1 MEKSEIN
8 GPLFSSTPIRN
19 GGTFR
24 SPASPPLQPNFS
36 SRAVQ
41 EALEHLA
48 TIDLSE
54 LVSEAKIEHC
64 RAARDL
70 RSCGRYVQYALNSC
84 GHASLCAECSQRYD
98 VCPICRIPLIKSG
111 NNRLRLRLF
120 DECIDA
126 GLISRRCDERFHE
139 KEDRNN
145 QLTSD
150 VQRLY
155 SFFDVALENNLVSL
169 ICHYVTDICM
179 DETAVS
185 SDAVTALLLDEKV
198 VKDWVKWTFKNMAT
212 ELHRIYYLEVEEM
225 KNRLGSLL
233 KFSGHLASLSNVLE
247 VLDSSFKG
255 RLSAQLHDLRNLQKS
270 ILKTKQHLEITI
282 WCIRHQF
289 LEDVRSRHADFTS
302 WRNHVRDRKS
312 AAIARAWP
320 PPELLDPSADSTG
333 QGASLFIEDALEN
346 LDIYE
351 EMGEESD
358 FAFLQKN
365 GALSFF
371 QSKIGGIAGCY
382 PFESLRAAVDILFL
396 RGASDLVVAKQAIFV
411 YYLFDRHWRRPEE
424 EWRDIIDDFASSFG
438 IIRHSLLESFIF
450 CLLDDHSHEA
460 LLECHQL
467 LPEISGPETHPK
479 IAQVLLERQNPKA
492 AQMVIR
498 WSGRDGGSQM
508 VSLSEA
514 VTIVRVKV
522 ECALLTEA
530 FAYQRMICKK
540 GREKKFKY
548 ELSGDAL
555 DDMKGQC
562 RSWMD
567 WIEVLVTEFCCLCIR
582 RNVVDQ
588 IIELPWNGE
597 EEKYIHK
604 CLLDCA
610 TDDPTSTIGSLLVV
624 FYLQRY
630 RYVEA
635 YQVNCKLWSLEEDF
649 ISTHSGDE
657 NFLEALSSMES
668 HRQRRKNL
676 VDKGIEL
683 LPEVLQQQV
692 RTGTLPDIVVTS
704 HQEDELPTRTG
715 FRELQEPK
723 SESLLVPSSSDSIVL
738 QPDHMAT
745 PLRPPVS
752 EIPKTLGGYVSNAH
766 VEAGTH
772 VSTSILPGRLFA
784 DAERL
789 SNVEGSKNF
798 KFENILSPGIHC
810 ASPIFSTPLKGIGQ
824 SSSRELSSRRLREK
838 QSDKIFSESKQNGF
852 VNQVH
857 NASPPYSRRVTAN
870 PASTPSSNFGL
881 FKGLANNLQSN
892 ISGKR
897 GQSDRDDGHRNV
909 LRTEDLMDVSWS
921 QGERSLEERNAQEGP
936 RWRSD
941 ETSDDEEQ
949 NPDRTVEVGAT
960 PVRGRRR
967 RFVRG

>member
-8 GPLFSSTPIRN
+8 GPLFSSSPIRN

-54 LVSEAKIEHC
+54 LVNEAKIEHC

-70 RSCGRYVQYALNSC
+70 RSCGRYVQTPM
-84 GHASLCAECSQRYD
+84 
-98 VCPICRIPLIKSG
+98 VKSG
-111 NNRLRLRLF
+111 NSRLRLRLF
-120 DECIDA
+120 DECMDA

-155 SFFDVALENNLVSL
+155 SFFDVALENNLKRTD
-169 ICHYVTDICM
+169 VTDICM

-212 ELHRIYYLEVEEM
+212 ELQRIYYLEVEEM
-225 KNRLGSLL
+225 KI
-233 KFSGHLASLSNVLE
+233 
-247 VLDSSFKG
+247 
-255 RLSAQLHDLRNLQKS
+255 AQLHDLRNLQES
-270 ILKTKQHLEITI
+270 ILKTKQEIG
-282 WCIRHQF
+282 CNC
-289 LEDVRSRHADFTS
+289 A
-302 WRNHVRDRKS
+302 
-312 AAIARAWP
+312 AWP
-320 PPELLDPSADSTG
+320 PPELLDLSADSTG

-351 EMGEESD
+351 MGEESD
-358 FAFLQKN
+358 FAFLKKN
-365 GALSFF
+365 GALSLF

-396 RGASDLVVAKQAIFV
+396 GGASDLVLAKQAIFV
-411 YYLFDRHWRRPEE
+411 YFLFDRHWRRPEE

-438 IIRHSLLESFIF
+438 ISRHSLLESFAF

-460 LLECHQL
+460 LLTVMSLQLLKKECHQL

-498 WSGRDGGSQM
+498 GSGRDGGSQM
-508 VSLSEA
+508 VSLTEA

-530 FAYQRMICKK
+530 FAYQRMICIKV
-540 GREKKFKY
+540 REKKFKY
-548 ELSGDAL
+548 ELSGDAF
-555 DDMKGQC
+555 DDFKGQC

-610 TDDPTSTIGSLLVV
+610 TDNPTSTIGSLLVV
-624 FYLQRY
+624 FYLQ
-630 RYVEA
+630 
-635 YQVNCKLWSLEEDF
+635 
-649 ISTHSGDE
+649 
-657 NFLEALSSMES
+657 
-668 HRQRRKNL
+668 
-676 VDKGIEL
+676 DKGIEL

-692 RTGTLPDIVVTS
+692 KTGTLPDILVTS
-704 HQEDELPTRTG
+704 HQEDETPTRTG

-723 SESLLVPSSSDSIVL
+723 SASLLVPSTSESIVL

-745 PLRPPVS
+745 PLRQPVS
-752 EIPKTLGGYVSNAH
+752 EIPKILGEYVNNAH

-772 VSTSILPGRLFA
+772 VSTSILPGKLFV

-798 KFENILSPGIHC
+798 KFENIFSPGIHR
-810 ASPIFSTPLKGIGQ
+810 ASPIFATPLKGIGQ
-824 SSSRELSSRRLREK
+824 SSSRELSSRHLREK
-838 QSDKIFSESKQNGF
+838 QPDKIISESEQNGF
-852 VNQVH
+852 VKQVH
-857 NASPPYSRRVTAN
+857 NASPPYSRRLTAN

-881 FKGLANNLQSN
+881 FKGLAHNLQPN
-892 ISGKR
+892 ISAKR

-909 LRTEDLMDVSWS
+909 LPTEDLMDGS
-921 QGERSLEERNAQEGP
+921 GARERGLWRTEMHRKDQDGDPMKRAVDEGQ
-936 RWRSD
+936 S
-941 ETSDDEEQ
+941 
-949 NPDRTVEVGAT
+949 PDRTMQVGAT

-967 RFVRG
+967 RFLRR

>member
-8 GPLFSSTPIRN
+8 GPLFSSSITSN

-54 LVSEAKIEHC
+54 LVNEAKSEHC

-84 GHASLCAECSQRYD
+84 EHASLCGECCQRYD
-98 VCPICRIPLIKSG
+98 ICPICRTPLLKG
-111 NNRLRLRLF
+111 GNRLRLRLF

-126 GLISRRCDERFHE
+126 GLISRRCDERFHD

-145 QLTSD
+145 QFTAD

-198 VKDWVKWTFKNMAT
+198 VKDWVKWTFKNIAT
-212 ELHRIYYLEVEEM
+212 DLQRIYYLEVEEM

-233 KFSGHLASLSNVLE
+233 KFSVHLASLSNVLE

-255 RLSAQLHDLRNLQKS
+255 RLSAQLHDLHNLQES
-270 ILKTKQHLEITI
+270 ILKTKQHIEISI

-289 LEDVRSRHADFTS
+289 LENVRSRHADFTS
-302 WRNHVRDRKS
+302 WRNHVRERKS

-320 PPELLDPSADSTG
+320 PPEVLDISADSTG
-333 QGASLFIEDALEN
+333 QGASLFIEDALAN

-411 YYLFDRHWRRPEE
+411 YYLFDRHWSRPEE
-424 EWRDIIDDFASSFG
+424 QWRNVIDDFAGSFG
-438 IIRHSLLESFIF
+438 ISRHSLLESFTF
-450 CLLDDHSHEA
+450 CLLDEHSHEA
-460 LLECHQL
+460 LLDCHQF

-479 IAQVLLERQNPKA
+479 IAQVLLERQSPKA

-498 WSGRDGGSQM
+498 GSGRDGGSRM

-514 VTIVRVKV
+514 VNIVRVKV

-530 FAYQRMICKK
+530 FAYQRMICTKVQ
-540 GREKKFKY
+540 ENKFKY
-548 ELSGDAL
+548 EPRGDAF
-555 DDMKGQC
+555 DDLKSQC

-624 FYLQRY
+624 FYLQRC

-635 YQVNCKLWSLEEDF
+635 YQVNLKLWSSEEDF
-649 ISTHSGDE
+649 ISTHYGNE
-657 NFLEALSSMES
+657 NFLEALSGMES

-692 RTGTLPDIVVTS
+692 KTGTLPDIVVS
-704 HQEDELPTRTG
+704 SRQEDEMPTRTG
-715 FRELQEPK
+715 FRESQESK
-723 SESLLVPSSSDSIVL
+723 SASLLVPSTSDSIVL

-745 PLRPPVS
+745 PFRPPVS
-752 EIPKTLGGYVSNAH
+752 GIPKILGGYVNNSH

-772 VSTSILPGRLFA
+772 GSTSILPGRLFA

-789 SNVEGSKNF
+789 SNVDGSKNF
-798 KFENILSPGIHC
+798 KFENISSPGIHR
-810 ASPIFSTPLKGIGQ
+810 ASPIFGTPLKGVSQ
-824 SSSRELSSRRLREK
+824 SSSRALSSGRLREK
-838 QSDKIFSESKQNGF
+838 QSDKIISEGEQNGF
-852 VNQVH
+852 VNQVR

-881 FKGLANNLQSN
+881 FKGSTNNLGSN
-892 ISGKR
+892 ISCKR
-897 GQSDRDDGHRNV
+897 GQSGRDDTHSNLLPIG
-909 LRTEDLMDVSWS
+909 DLMDVSWS
-921 QGERSLEERNAQEGP
+921 RGERSSEDRNAHEGP

-949 NPDRTVEVGAT
+949 SPDRTMEAGAT
-960 PVRGRRR
+960 PMRGRRR
-967 RFVRG
+967 RFVRR

>member
-8 GPLFSSTPIRN
+8 GPLFSSSSIGN

-24 SPASPPLQPNFS
+24 SPASPSLQPNFS

-48 TIDLSE
+48 TIDLGE
-54 LVSEAKIEHC
+54 LVNEAKIEHC

-98 VCPICRIPLIKSG
+98 ICPICRTPLIKSG

-126 GLISRRCDERFHE
+126 GLISRRCDERFQE

-145 QLTSD
+145 QLTAD

-169 ICHYVTDICM
+169 ICHYVTNICM

-198 VKDWVKWTFKNMAT
+198 VKDWVRWTFKNMGT
-212 ELHRIYYLEVEEM
+212 ELQRIYYLEVEEM
-225 KNRLGSLL
+225 ENRLGSLL
-233 KFSGHLASLSNVLE
+233 KFSVHLASLSNVLE

-255 RLSAQLHDLRNLQKS
+255 RLSAQLHDLHNLQES

-302 WRNHVRDRKS
+302 WRNHVRERKS

-320 PPELLDPSADSTG
+320 PPEVLDLSADSTG

-351 EMGEESD
+351 MGEESD

-365 GALSFF
+365 GASSFF
-371 QSKIGGIAGCY
+371 QSKVGGIAGCY
-382 PFESLRAAVDILFL
+382 PFESLRVAVDILFL
-396 RGASDLVVAKQAIFV
+396 RGASDLVVAKQAIFA

-424 EWRDIIDDFASSFG
+424 EWRIIIDDFAGSFG
-438 IIRHSLLESFIF
+438 ISRHSLLESFTF
-450 CLLDDHSHEA
+450 CLLDDHSQEA
-460 LLECHQL
+460 LQECHQL

-492 AQMVIR
+492 ALMVIR
-498 WSGRDGGSQM
+498 ESGRDGGSQM

-530 FAYQRMICKK
+530 FAYQRMICTKV
-540 GREKKFKY
+540 REKKFKY
-548 ELSGDAL
+548 EVNGDAFDEL
-555 DDMKGQC
+555 KGQC

-567 WIEVLVTEFCCLCIR
+567 WIDVLVTEFCCLCIR

-588 IIELPWNGE
+588 ILELPWNGE
-597 EEKYIHK
+597 EEKYIYK

-635 YQVNCKLWSLEEDF
+635 YQVNFKLWSLEEDF

-668 HRQRRKNL
+668 HRQRRKKL

-683 LPEVLQQQV
+683 LPEVLQQPV
-692 RTGTLPDIVVTS
+692 KTGILPDIVITS
-704 HQEDELPTRTG
+704 RQEDEIPTRTG
-715 FRELQEPK
+715 FPELQEPK
-723 SESLLVPSSSDSIVL
+723 SASLLVPSTSDSIVL
-738 QPDHMAT
+738 QPYHMAT
-745 PLRPPVS
+745 PLKPPAS
-752 EIPKTLGGYVSNAH
+752 EIPKILGGYANNSH
-766 VEAGTH
+766 VETGTH
-772 VSTSILPGRLFA
+772 GSILPGRLFS

-798 KFENILSPGIHC
+798 KFENISSPGIHRS
-810 ASPIFSTPLKGIGQ
+810 SPMFATPLKGIGQ
-824 SSSRELSSRRLREK
+824 GSSRELSSRRLQEK
-838 QSDKIFSESKQNGF
+838 QSDKIISEGEQNGF
-852 VNQVH
+852 VNQVR

-870 PASTPSSNFGL
+870 PASTPSSNLGL
-881 FKGLANNLQSN
+881 FKGLAHNLQSN

-897 GQSDRDDGHRNV
+897 GQSGRDDRHWNV
-909 LRTEDLMDVSWS
+909 LPTEDLMDVSWS
-921 QGERSLEERNAQEGP
+921 NDERPLEDRNAHEGL

-941 ETSDDEEQ
+941 ETSDDEEKS
-949 NPDRTVEVGAT
+949 PDGTMEVGAT
-960 PVRGRRR
+960 PHGGRRR
-967 RFVRG
+967 RFGRR

>member
-8 GPLFSSTPIRN
+8 GPLLSSSITSN

-48 TIDLSE
+48 TINLSE
-54 LVSEAKIEHC
+54 LVNEARSEHC
-64 RAARDL
+64 RAVRDL

-84 GHASLCAECSQRYD
+84 GHASLCAECSQRND
-98 VCPICRIPLIKSG
+98 ICPICRIPLIKGG
-111 NNRLRLRLF
+111 NNRLRLF

-126 GLISRRCDERFHE
+126 GLISRRCDERFQE

-145 QLTSD
+145 QLSAD

-212 ELHRIYYLEVEEM
+212 DLQRIYYLEVEEM

-233 KFSGHLASLSNVLE
+233 KFSVHLASLSNVLE

-255 RLSAQLHDLRNLQKS
+255 LSAQLHDLHNLQES
-270 ILKTKQHLEITI
+270 ILKTKQHIEISI

-302 WRNHVRDRKS
+302 WCNHVRERKS
-312 AAIARAWP
+312 AAVARAWP
-320 PPELLDPSADSTG
+320 PPEVLDLSADSTG
-333 QGASLFIEDALEN
+333 QGASLFIEDALAN

-351 EMGEESD
+351 EMGEESG

-382 PFESLRAAVDILFL
+382 PFESLRAAVDILSL

-411 YYLFDRHWRRPEE
+411 YYLFDRHWGRLEE
-424 EWRDIIDDFASSFG
+424 EWRDIIDDFAGSFG
-438 IIRHSLLESFIF
+438 ISRHSLLESFTF

-492 AQMVIR
+492 AQMVISG
-498 WSGRDGGSQM
+498 SGRDGGSQM
-508 VSLSEA
+508 VSLGEA

-530 FAYQRMICKK
+530 FAYQRMICTKVQ
-540 GREKKFKY
+540 ENKFKY
-548 ELSGDAL
+548 EPSRDAFNDL
-555 DDMKGQC
+555 KSQC

-567 WIEVLVTEFCCLCIR
+567 WVEVMVTEFCCLCIR
-582 RNVVDQ
+582 RNVVDK
-588 IIELPWNGE
+588 IIELPWNAE
-597 EEKYIHK
+597 EEKYMHK

-610 TDDPTSTIGSLLVV
+610 TDDPTSIIGSLLVV
-624 FYLQRY
+624 FYLQRC

-635 YQVNCKLWSLEEDF
+635 FQVNLKLWSLEEDF
-649 ISTHSGDE
+649 ISTHCGNG
-657 NFLEALSSMES
+657 NFLEALSGMES

-683 LPEVLQQQV
+683 LPEALQQQV
-692 RTGTLPDIVVTS
+692 KTGTLPDIVVAS
-704 HQEDELPTRTG
+704 RQEDEIPTRTG
-715 FRELQEPK
+715 FHESQEPK
-723 SESLLVPSSSDSIVL
+723 SASLLIPSTSDSMIL
-738 QPDHMAT
+738 RPGHMAT

-752 EIPKTLGGYVSNAH
+752 GIPKILGGYVNNSH

-772 VSTSILPGRLFA
+772 GSTSIVPGRLFA

-789 SNVEGSKNF
+789 SNVEGINNF
-798 KFENILSPGIHC
+798 KFDSILSPGIHH
-810 ASPIFSTPLKGIGQ
+810 ASPMFATPLKGISQG
-824 SSSRELSSRRLREK
+824 SSRELSSSRLPEK
-838 QSDKIFSESKQNGF
+838 QSDKIISEGEQNGF
-852 VNQVH
+852 VNQVR

-870 PASTPSSNFGL
+870 PASTPSSNFGW
-881 FKGLANNLQSN
+881 FKGSANKLGSN
-892 ISGKR
+892 ISCKR
-897 GQSDRDDGHRNV
+897 GQPDRDDAHWNV
-909 LRTEDLMDVSWS
+909 LPAGVLMDVSWS
-921 QGERSLEERNAQEGP
+921 HGERSSEDRNAHEGP

-941 ETSDDEEQ
+941 ETSDGEEQ
-949 NPDRTVEVGAT
+949 SPDRTMEAGAN
-960 PVRGRRR
+960 PMRGRRR
-967 RFVRG
+967 RFVRR